1 MTSAVDN
8 NHIKMDGRND
18 LQIDATNISVLR
30 HSTSCDSFSAPVTDI
45 SQKSFGISLPDDP
58 SRRWAVTL
66 FSLTTI
72 LLYADQN
79 LLGPNL
85 TAISNE
91 FGFTDEERDRKL
103 GGDIAVAFF
112 LLGAPASLVVGCLAD
127 TSHRSRLL
135 AIVVGIGEGACF
147 LTYFSTTYT
156 ELYIYRAITGFSL
169 GGAVPLIYSV
179 LGDLFSSTERHAVNA
194 MVGIGT
200 GLGISLGQGLAGFL
214 GPTFGWRFPFLV
226 VSVPALLFA
235 LLVLLTVKD
244 PARGSME
251 QAAVEHHHS
260 SQVEL
265 TSHVAL
271 LPKGNDEIVQDSF
284 LLDDAVAAFTA
295 VKQSSLTLSA
305 DYDQEEEKDE
315 CSGYSPDSTYHQ
327 RVLVRSN
334 ERVHWN
340 TFVYLMSTPSVVL
353 CLLQGAPGCVP
364 WVSAIVEDVVRSYSA
379 SHLFIDRASLI
390 LISMIICRKTV
401 V

>member
-1 MTSAVDN
+1 MCSS
-8 NHIKMDGRND
+8 D
-18 LQIDATNISVLR
+18 L
-30 HSTSCDSFSAPVTDI
+30 
-45 SQKSFGISLPDDP
+45 
-58 SRRWAVTL
+58 
-66 FSLTTI
+66 
-72 LLYADQN
+72 
-79 LLGPNL
+79 
-85 TAISNE
+85 
-91 FGFTDEERDRKL
+91 
-103 GGDIAVAFF
+103 
-112 LLGAPASLVVGCLAD
+112 
-127 TSHRSRLL
+127 
-135 AIVVGIGEGACF
+135 
-147 LTYFSTTYT
+147 
-156 ELYIYRAITGFSL
+156 
-169 GGAVPLIYSV
+169 
-179 LGDLFSSTERHAVNA
+179 
-194 MVGIGT
+194 
-200 GLGISLGQGLAGFL
+200 
-214 GPTFGWRFPFLV
+214 
-226 VSVPALLFA
+226 SVPALLFA
-235 LLVLLTVKD
+235 ILVLLTVKD

-340 TFVYLMSTPSVVL
+340 TFVYLMSMPSVVL

>member
-1 MTSAVDN
+1 MMIPVDSK
-8 NHIKMDGRND
+8 HIEIDGQDDLDMDS
-18 LQIDATNISVLR
+18 TNISTLS
-30 HSTSCDSFSAPVTDI
+30 HPAFYDSSSAPITETSRI
-45 SQKSFGISLPDDP
+45 SYGISLPDDP

-79 LLGPNL
+79 LMGPNL
-85 TAISNE
+85 TAIANE
-91 FGFTDEERDRKL
+91 FNFTDEERDRKL

-112 LLGAPASLVVGCLAD
+112 LLGAPASLVVGCWAD

-156 ELYIYRAITGFSL
+156 ELYIYRAVSGFSL

-194 MVGIGT
+194 LVGIGT

-251 QAAVEHHHS
+251 HPAVEHHHN

-271 LPKGNDEIVQDSF
+271 LPKENDVIVQDSF
-284 LLDDAVAAFTA
+284 LLDDTYTA
-295 VKQSSLTLSA
+295 VKSSSI
-305 DYDQEEEKDE
+305 DVSDNHNQEEKNDE
-315 CSGYSPDSTYHQ
+315 YSVYTSDSIHHQ
-327 RVLVRSN
+327 PILRGFNVRA
-334 ERVHWN
+334 HWN
-340 TFVYLMSTPSVVL
+340 TFVSLMSTPSVVL

-364 WVSAIVEDVVRSYSA
+364 WVSIIVADVVRSHSA
-379 SHLFIDRASLI
+379 SHHLS
-390 LISMIICRKTV
+390 TGYH
-401 V
+401 